1 MRRIHRLLPAI
12 AVTAAAG
19 LALAGCAAP
28 APGPGEVDDG
38 RVRVV
43 AVTDVYG
50 DVVAQLGGDRVSVTS
65 IVSGPAV
72 DPHEYEASTRDQL
85 AVAEADLI
93 VVNGG
98 GLDDFMDR
106 LIDGS
111 GTAARVVVAV
121 EASGIAG
128 AGDAHDAHDA
138 TDDHGDEG
146 HTHDAG
152 VNEHVWYSI
161 HAMEAI
167 AEAITAELVALDPA
181 GAAAIEAN
189 AAEFV
194 SALDA
199 LHERIH
205 ELEGELGGGDILA
218 TESVSAYLLAD
229 LGLHDATPAAFLAA
243 VQDGREVG
251 VGLLDEVLTLVAQSS
266 IRMLAENSQAG
277 GREAEQIRE
286 AALAA
291 GVPVVTFS
299 ETLPSG
305 EDYLSWM
312 SANLD
317 AVESALR

>member
-1 MRRIHRLLPAI
+1 VRRIQRLIPAI

-19 LALAGCAAP
+19 LALAGCAAA
-28 APGPGEVDDG
+28 APGPGEADDG

-50 DVVAQLGGDRVSVTS
+50 DVVAQLGGERVSVTS

-111 GTAARVVVAV
+111 GTEARVVVAV

-128 AGDAHDAHDA
+128 AGDAHDA

-146 HTHDAG
+146 HTHDTG

-167 AEAITAELVALDPA
+167 ADAITAELVALDPA

-229 LGLHDATPAAFLAA
+229 LGLHDVTPPAFLAA

-251 VGLLDEVLTLVAQSS
+251 VGLLDEVLTLVAQNS
-266 IRMLAENSQAG
+266 IRMLAENSQSG